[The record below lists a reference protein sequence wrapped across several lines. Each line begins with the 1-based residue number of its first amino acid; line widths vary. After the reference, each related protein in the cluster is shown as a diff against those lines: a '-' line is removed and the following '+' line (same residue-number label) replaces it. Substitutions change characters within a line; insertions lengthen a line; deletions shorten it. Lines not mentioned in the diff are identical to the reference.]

1 MQVTIGPR
9 LLTVDHAR
17 LLTFEALGLLALD
30 VPNLFAVSAAFEVAR
45 LLVLHLAFGT
55 VLTLDLARL
64 LVPDLL
70 MPDLSILG
78 LLMLGLLM
86 LGTTHLRAFG
96 ALHLWGTHFHAM
108 SAAVALTA
116 TAARLLHRLATA
128 TAAAVT
134 LAAAMALTAATVL
147 GRRRSAAATILA
159 IAATTTVAAAWPRAC
174 RGRDR
179 ERGNA
184 GCEKYPGQ
192 HR

>member
-1 MQVTIGPR
+1 LQVTIGPR
-9 LLTVDHAR
+9 LLTVNHAR

-30 VPNLFAVSAAFEVAR
+30 VPNLFSVSAACKVAR

-70 MPDLSILG
+70 MPD

-116 TAARLLHRLATA
+116 TAARLLHRLGTATA

-147 GRRRSAAATILA
+147 LGRRRRTATTIALIFTAA
-159 IAATTTVAAAWPRAC
+159 TTVAAAWPRAC